1 MAAEAELRPELSAF
15 FSLHISGSHAL
26 EYLEVTWL
34 GLGLALTLTAAPCAG
49 SARVSK

>member
-26 EYLEVTWL
+26 EYLEVTRPL
-34 GLGLALTLTAAPCAG
+34 PLTLALALALALNLALTLA
-49 SARVSK
+49 